1 MTLSK
6 HSSNTELID
15 YFVSNGCNETP
26 DSGQVRKN
34 ISYISGIFALILILV
49 LKLNLAQF
57 SKGYLF
63 LPVGIFISQYLQGSM
78 GL

>member
-1 MTLSK
+1 MSITK
-6 HSSNTELID
+6 HSSNTELVD
-15 YFVSNGCNETP
+15 YFISNGCNETP

-34 ISYISGIFALILILV
+34 ISYISGIIALILILL
-49 LKLNLAQF
+49 LKLKIYEV
-57 SKGYLF
+57 SKWYLY